1 MATITDLPIFDAVK
15 CLVLESGVGIDAAR
29 SDIGFRNWIF
39 DNVKCLAPR
48 DLLDVC
54 FSTLFALSDITL
66 CREDLR
72 RTGDGPF
79 VLLTYIFLS
88 CEEQW

>member
-1 MATITDLPIFDAVK
+1 M
-15 CLVLESGVGIDAAR
+15 
-29 SDIGFRNWIF
+29 RNQTF
-39 DNVKCLAPR
+39 DNVKCLAPG

-66 CREDLR
+66 CIEDPR

-79 VLLTYIFLS
+79 VLLTYIFLGF
-88 CEEQW
+88 EEQW